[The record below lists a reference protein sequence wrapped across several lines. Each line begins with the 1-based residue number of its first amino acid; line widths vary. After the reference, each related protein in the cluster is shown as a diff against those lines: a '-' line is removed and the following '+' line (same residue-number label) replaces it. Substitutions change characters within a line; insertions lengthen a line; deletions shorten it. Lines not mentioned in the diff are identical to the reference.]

1 MINFTPLFRVLV
13 VATVLVCDCLE
24 VDTSEKVKLIQGEE
38 FIVSCTA
45 DSEYDYCKFT
55 SPAGDK
61 CHFYRSSADRI
72 LEEFCQDLNNRT
84 SLVFSGSVKEFE
96 CALLVRGARPSD
108 AGRWSCEVGTK
119 IRSRWALA
127 GEINI
132 EVQQLGSTDT
142 DTDTDT
148 AGEESDT
155 ITSVIQANTTLLVI
169 CVVVFVLFMM
179 ILMGVVIMFGRSRLS
194 QKPPDSSLS
203 SRQQREAILRKE
215 EQRLPRDFIRRVL
228 PHIIKFPIKD
238 NQPSHTL

>member
-1 MINFTPLFRVLV
+1 M
-13 VATVLVCDCLE
+13 
-24 VDTSEKVKLIQGEE
+24 
-38 FIVSCTA
+38 FIS
-45 DSEYDYCKFT
+45 
-55 SPAGDK
+55 
-61 CHFYRSSADRI
+61 
-72 LEEFCQDLNNRT
+72 
-84 SLVFSGSVKEFE
+84 
-96 CALLVRGARPSD
+96 VRGARPTD

-132 EVQQLGSTDT
+132 EVQQIVSTD
-142 DTDTDT
+142 DTDT
-148 AGEESDT
+148 AEEESDT

-169 CVVVFVLFMM
+169 CVVVFIVFMM

-194 QKPPDSSLS
+194 QRGPDSSIS

>member
-1 MINFTPLFRVLV
+1 M
-13 VATVLVCDCLE
+13 
-24 VDTSEKVKLIQGEE
+24 
-38 FIVSCTA
+38 FIS
-45 DSEYDYCKFT
+45 
-55 SPAGDK
+55 
-61 CHFYRSSADRI
+61 
-72 LEEFCQDLNNRT
+72 
-84 SLVFSGSVKEFE
+84 
-96 CALLVRGARPSD
+96 VRGARPSD

-132 EVQQLGSTDT
+132 EVQQTGSTDT
-142 DTDTDT
+142 DT
-148 AGEESDT
+148 AEEESDT

-169 CVVVFVLFMM
+169 CVVVFILFMM
-179 ILMGVVIMFGRSRLS
+179 ILLGVVIMFGRSR
-194 QKPPDSSLS
+194 LS

>member
-13 VATVLVCDCLE
+13 VTTVLVCDCLE
-24 VDTSEKVKLIQGEE
+24 VDVDTSEKVKLIQGEE

-132 EVQQLGSTDT
+132 EVQQIVSTE
-142 DTDTDT
+142 TDT
-148 AGEESDT
+148 AEEESDT

-169 CVVVFVLFMM
+169 CVVVFILFMM
-179 ILMGVVIMFGRSRLS
+179 ILLGVVIMFGRSR
-194 QKPPDSSLS
+194 LS